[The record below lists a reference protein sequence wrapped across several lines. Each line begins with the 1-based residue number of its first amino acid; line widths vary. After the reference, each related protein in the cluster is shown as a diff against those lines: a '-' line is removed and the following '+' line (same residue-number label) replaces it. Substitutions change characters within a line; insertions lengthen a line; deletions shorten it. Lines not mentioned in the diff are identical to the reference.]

1 MRSGRRRREAAQAD
15 AGNIGAMTLIARE
28 VREDFEPRMAAD
40 EAQHLPQARLL
51 VVWLSAVIPIDRL
64 APANCRV
71 G

>member
-1 MRSGRRRREAAQAD
+1 
-15 AGNIGAMTLIARE
+15 MTLIARE